1 MINIPWKPKGRSP
14 LIIMLGV
21 GCLLLVGGGAAYQL
35 STNRPNQ
42 QSASVNA
49 APTVET
55 VSALGRLEPEGE
67 VIQVFAPTSME
78 GARVETLRV
87 THGQQIRKGDVIAV
101 LDTYTRRQAAVQE
114 ALEQVEVA
122 QAQLSQVEAGAK
134 SGQIRAQSRV
144 VDRQQVEL
152 QTETEAQEA
161 TIARLKAELNNA
173 ELEARRYQVLYTDGA
188 VSASLR
194 DGKQLTADI
203 VRQQLNGSQANLSR
217 NQRSRS
223 LISLDRFTDRRLYQ
237 AAGITGVAS
246 VSPIYLNSIQWRNPE
261 NKEIWDIYTIG
272 INPEHQVLNIAGVEA
287 NREKLRQP
295 DTVLFNLGSRREFG
309 AIAERFQSGEAIT
322 TEINE
327 RQVQIQGLFK
337 LSPTFG
343 INAYLVT
350 SDVNFLRMAPF
361 RQGGLVDVGVIK
373 LKPDADVQAVL
384 AEMRSRLPDD
394 VKVMTRDDYAKAEV
408 AFWSAS
414 TPVGYTF
421 DLGVVIAFIVGSVI
435 VYQILY
441 SDVTDHLPEYAT
453 LKAMGFR
460 DRYLLIV
467 VFQEALILAAFGF
480 IPGTL
485 IALGI
490 YRITNLVTMLPMA
503 MDLGRIV
510 FVFILTAIMSSL
522 SAAIAVRKLQTADPA
537 DIF

>member
-1 MINIPWKPKGRSP
+1 MTKITSKKKPLFLSW
-14 LIIMLGV
+14 L
-21 GCLLLVGGGAAYQL
+21 QL
-35 STNRPNQ
+35 
-42 QSASVNA
+42 
-49 APTVET
+49 
-55 VSALGRLEPEGE
+55 
-67 VIQVFAPTSME
+67 
-78 GARVETLRV
+78 
-87 THGQQIRKGDVIAV
+87 RKE
-101 LDTYTRRQAAVQE
+101 R
-114 ALEQVEVA
+114 
-122 QAQLSQVEAGAK
+122 
-134 SGQIRAQSRV
+134 
-144 VDRQQVEL
+144 
-152 QTETEAQEA
+152 
-161 TIARLKAELNNA
+161 ARLIVAIA
-173 ELEARRYQVLYTDGA
+173 GISFADVLMFLQMGFRGA
-188 VSASLR
+188 LFSSAVEFHHS
-194 DGKQLTADI
+194 
-203 VRQQLNGSQANLSR
+203 LNGEIVMMSSR
-217 NQRSRS
+217 TRS
-223 LISLDRFTDRRLYQ
+223 LISLDRFTERRLYQ
-237 AAGITGVAS
+237 AAGITGVES

-261 NKEIWDIYTIG
+261 NKEIWDIYAIG
-272 INPEHQVLNIAGVEA
+272 INPEHQVLNLPGVEA

-295 DTVLFNLGSRREFG
+295 DTALFNQGSRREFG
-309 AIAERFQSGEAIT
+309 AIAQRFEAGEAIT

-350 SDVNFLRMAPF
+350 SDINFLRMAPF
-361 RQGGLVDVGVIK
+361 RQGGLIDVGVIK
-373 LKPDADVQAVL
+373 LQPDADVQAVL
-384 AEMRSRLPDD
+384 AEMRSRLPND

-408 AFWSAS
+408 DFWSAS

-467 VFQEALILAAFGF
+467 VFQESLILAAFGF

-490 YRITNLVTMLPMA
+490 YQITNLATMLPMA